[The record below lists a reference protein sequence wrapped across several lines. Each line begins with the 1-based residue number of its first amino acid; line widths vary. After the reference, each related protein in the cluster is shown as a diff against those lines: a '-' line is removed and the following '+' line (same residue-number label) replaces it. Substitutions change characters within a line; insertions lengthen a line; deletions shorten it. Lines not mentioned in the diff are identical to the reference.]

1 MILLLLLLSGYIFS
15 GAEFIVNESIKVFK
29 KIKRNS
35 GSLRISFDRNLL
47 KYKIIIINIRQI
59 VNSIILPVF
68 SLS

>member
-47 KYKIIIINIRQI
+47 KYKIIIINIRQV